1 MRVSRLLACAVLS
14 WLSWLAPQPVFAEPP
29 ASDVA
34 IDDPTGRHDAS
45 ADQIQVDSS
54 SGTTHSVAF
63 GSADDALAETA
74 PDFDDDHDPDL
85 DVLVATDPARELTS
99 VERSGVVAGTRD
111 ALRSSSA
118 PRAPPSAHR

>member
-29 ASDVA
+29 SSDVA
-34 IDDPTGRHDAS
+34 IDDPTGRHSAS
-45 ADQIQVDSS
+45 ADQIQVDFS

-63 GSADDALAETA
+63 GSADDALADTA
-74 PDFDDDHDPDL
+74 LDFDADHDA
-85 DVLVATDPARELTS
+85 DVLVATGPAREAPS

-111 ALRSSSA
+111 SLRSSSA
-118 PRAPPSAHR
+118 PRGPPSAHR